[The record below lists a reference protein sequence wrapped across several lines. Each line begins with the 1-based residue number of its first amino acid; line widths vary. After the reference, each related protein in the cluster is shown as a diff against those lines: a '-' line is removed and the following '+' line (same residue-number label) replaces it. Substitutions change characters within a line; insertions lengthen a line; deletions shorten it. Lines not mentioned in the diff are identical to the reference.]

1 MKPLKEPSAS
11 TTQNLD
17 ELLQLRAVLELG
29 VAIEQQGGVVGIG
42 QGLPVQGLQV
52 GRQVMDALGIEELA
66 DHVRWLQ
73 LSNGSRETQVSNSI
87 RIIILLKLSC
97 A

>member
-1 MKPLKEPSAS
+1 
-11 TTQNLD
+11 
-17 ELLQLRAVLELG
+17 
-29 VAIEQQGGVVGIG
+29 
-42 QGLPVQGLQV
+42 
-52 GRQVMDALGIEELA
+52 MDALSIEELA

>member
-11 TTQNLD
+11 TTLHLD

-29 VAIEQQGGVVGIG
+29 VAVEQQRGMVGVG

-87 RIIILLKLSC
+87 RIILLKLSC